1 MSCARSRP
9 SEDSG
14 AKPMASSAAVE
25 GQNAQEP
32 TSVTVVLGNSRTAGP
47 GPGPWAVTGVRR
59 GEESW
64 EGSGTRGQWFEAGR
78 LGPGP
83 SPTEVPVAP
92 SILET
97 APAARGGGGEEGEEG
112 GAGESPRA
120 LYPARRRAA
129 RLAPCA
135 PGGGAPGGAGRGGT
149 LTEAEGRGKGLV
161 LSTSARQ
168 ARGTSGGLP
177 RPSVG
182 CRGAAEARGER
193 AGRSVSRSGYSA
205 RITRPSVCTVPPAAV
220 WLCVRGWPLS
230 SLPPG
235 PL

>member
-1 MSCARSRP
+1 
-9 SEDSG
+9 
-14 AKPMASSAAVE
+14 MASSAAVE
-25 GQNAQEP
+25 GQNAKEP

-47 GPGPWAVTGVRR
+47 GPGPWAVAGVRR

-83 SPTEVPVAP
+83 SPTE
-92 SILET
+92 L
-97 APAARGGGGEEGEEG
+97 PAARRPLHPGNGPCRGGRRRRGRWGGGLARARVRFTPRAAGLRVWPLVPRAAGLPAGRGGGG
-112 GAGESPRA
+112 A
-120 LYPARRRAA
+120 
-129 RLAPCA
+129 
-135 PGGGAPGGAGRGGT
+135 
-149 LTEAEGRGKGLV
+149 LTEAEGRHKGLV

-220 WLCVRGWPLS
+220 WLWVRGWPLS
-230 SLPPG
+230 SPPPG

>member
-1 MSCARSRP
+1 
-9 SEDSG
+9 
-14 AKPMASSAAVE
+14 MASSAAVE
-25 GQNAQEP
+25 GQNAKEP

-64 EGSGTRGQWFEAGR
+64 EGSGTAANGLRPDG
-78 LGPGP
+78 LGLALRPPRFPPPPP
-83 SPTEVPVAP
+83 SWKRPLPLGAEEERKV
-92 SILET
+92 
-97 APAARGGGGEEGEEG
+97 RGGGGRVRFT
-112 GAGESPRA
+112 P
-120 LYPARRRAA
+120 RAA
-129 RLAPCA
+129 RLRVWPLVPRAVGLP
-135 PGGGAPGGAGRGGT
+135 AGRGGA
-149 LTEAEGRGKGLV
+149 LMEAEGRGKGVV

-182 CRGAAEARGER
+182 CRWAAEARGER